1 MIVLS
6 FCWLVDFSFPV
17 DGFISILDYLGTIAF
32 AVTGA
37 SKAISHKADIFGIL
51 VLATVVGVAGGITRD
66 VIFGRFPVAFSDPI
80 YIGITVT
87 TGILMFFLY
96 SYFKKRMN
104 IWLVFDAVGLGV
116 FSIIGASVAYQIVG
130 LNFLP
135 MLFAGMIT
143 AIGGGILRDV
153 FVREIPIVFVKEVYA
168 VASLIGIVVFYIM
181 LFYGMD
187 MQIASIIGIIT
198 ATGIRLLAMKF
209 NWNLPKVRET

>member
-1 MIVLS
+1 M
-6 FCWLVDFSFPV
+6 VDFSFPI

-37 SKAISHKADIFGIL
+37 SKAISHKADIFGII

-66 VIFGRFPVAFSDPI
+66 VIFGRFPTAFSDPI
-80 YIGITVT
+80 YVSLTVIV
-87 TGILMFFLY
+87 GVVMFFLY
-96 SYFKKRMN
+96 AKLKKQMN
-104 IWLVFDAVGLGV
+104 VWLVFDAVGLGV
-116 FSIIGASVAYQIVG
+116 FSILGASIAYQIVG
-130 LNFLP
+130 LEFLP

-168 VASLIGIVVFYIM
+168 VASIIGIVIFFTTLYSGV
-181 LFYGMD
+181 D
-187 MQIASIIGIIT
+187 VQIASIVGIVT
-198 ATGIRLLAMKF
+198 TTGIRLLAMKY

>member
-1 MIVLS
+1 MVE
-6 FCWLVDFSFPV
+6 FSFPI

-37 SKAISHKADIFGIL
+37 SKAISHQADIFGIL

-66 VIFGRFPVAFSDPI
+66 VIFGRFPTAFSDPI
-80 YIGITVT
+80 YISMTVT
-87 TGILMFFLY
+87 VGVVMFFLY
-96 SYFKKRMN
+96 TKFKSKMN

-116 FSIIGASVAYQIVG
+116 FSILGASIAYQVVG
-130 LNFLP
+130 MEFLP

-168 VASLIGIVVFYIM
+168 VASIIGIVVFYGI
-181 LFYGMD
+181 LNAGVD
-187 MQIASIIGIIT
+187 IQVASVIGIVVS
-198 ATGIRLLAMKF
+198 TGTRLLAMKY
-209 NWNLPKVRET
+209 NWNLPKVKNT